1 MRTNIVI
8 NDILMNE
15 AILLTGIKTKKEV
28 VELGLKTLVRLK
40 NQEKIR
46 AFKGKLA
53 WEGDLDAMRN
63 NNDVS

>member
-28 VELGLKTLVRLK
+28 VE
-40 NQEKIR
+40 
-46 AFKGKLA
+46 
-53 WEGDLDAMRN
+53 
-63 NNDVS
+63 